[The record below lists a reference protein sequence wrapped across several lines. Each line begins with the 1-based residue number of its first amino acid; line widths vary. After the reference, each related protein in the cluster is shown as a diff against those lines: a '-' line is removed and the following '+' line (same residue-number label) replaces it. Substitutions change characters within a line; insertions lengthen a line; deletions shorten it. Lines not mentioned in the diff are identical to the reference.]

1 MLLLIGI
8 FSLLPLSVLY
18 VLADYLIYPLVRYV
32 VRYRLKLVRKNIRL
46 SFPEKSEKEQ
56 NAIVNA
62 FYHHFADILVEII
75 YGYRVSDEEMRQR
88 VVFENMELLEDLA
101 HKKHGVIAYLGHMCN
116 WEWIADV
123 GKQFADKSMV
133 EHNVYRRQKNARAD
147 RAMLQLRAKRGGECV
162 EKNQLLRKLVQLRH
176 ADYPFVI
183 GLIADQKPSP
193 RNAHVWTTFLHQETA
208 FLDGG
213 EVLAR
218 KFGYAVTYV
227 HVESPTRGY
236 YRARFEVITDNP
248 AATNP
253 TDITLAYARLLEQ
266 NILES
271 PELWLWTHKRWK
283 RTREGYARREAKR
296 AEDRK
301 RLVEKTKENV

>member
-123 GKQFADKSMV
+123 GKQFADKSIV

-193 RNAHVWTTFLHQETA
+193 RNAHVWTTFLHQDTA

-218 KFGYAVTYV
+218 KFDLGVVYAHIT
-227 HVESPTRGY
+227 SPKRGY
-236 YRARFEVITDNP
+236 YRIHFELITDQPN
-248 AATNP
+248 AMADNE
-253 TDITLAYARLLEQ
+253 ITLTYARLIEA
-266 NILES
+266 NIRQQ
-271 PELWLWTHKRWK
+271 PARWLWSHNRWK
-283 RTREGYARREAKR
+283 HARANE
-296 AEDRK
+296 
-301 RLVEKTKENV
+301 L